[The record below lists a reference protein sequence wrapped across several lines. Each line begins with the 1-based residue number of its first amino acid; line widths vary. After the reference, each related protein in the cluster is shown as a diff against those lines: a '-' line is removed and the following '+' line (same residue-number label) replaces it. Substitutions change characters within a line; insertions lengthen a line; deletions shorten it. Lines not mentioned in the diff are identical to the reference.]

1 MKPITPLGPG
11 GEFDRIRKIVDALGA
26 AAGAIGD
33 DAAILAVPQGHK
45 LVASTDTSVENV
57 HFKRTWLSFEE
68 IGYRATAAALSD
80 LAAMAATPLG
90 VLLAISLPAGD
101 ANELD
106 AISIGAGAAARD
118 CGTVVIGGDLSSA
131 SELTITVTVLG
142 SAPAPLARTGA
153 VANSFIYLT
162 GELGGAAL
170 ALAALQ
176 KGAQPSL
183 AARRKFAAPTPRLR
197 EAIWL
202 RDQGATA
209 CIDLSDGIVGDLG
222 HIAAASGVNLVI
234 DVDSIP
240 LFEGATRDI
249 ALSSGEEYEL
259 CVASPVEIDTT
270 GFRREFGIPLTL
282 IGRAEASSSP
292 GVIFQSRNSAVKAP
306 QSFSHF
312 SK

>member
-1 MKPITPLGPG
+1 MTHGIPLGPG
-11 GEFDRIRKIVDALGA
+11 GEFDRIRKIVDALGS

-33 DAAILAVPQGHK
+33 DAAILAIPNGHK

-90 VLLAISLPAGD
+90 VLLAISLPASD
-101 ANELD
+101 ANELE
-106 AISIGAGAAARD
+106 AIAKGAGAAARD
-118 CGTVVIGGDLSSA
+118 CGTTVIGGDLSSA
-131 SELTITVTVLG
+131 LELSITATVLG
-142 SAPAPLARTGA
+142 SAPAPLSRSGA
-153 VANSFIYLT
+153 SPNSFIYLT

-170 ALAALQ
+170 ALSALQ
-176 KGAQPSL
+176 NNAKPSA
-183 AARRKFAAPTPRLR
+183 AARRKFAAPAPRLR

-209 CIDLSDGIVGDLG
+209 CIDVSDGIAGDLG

-234 DVDSIP
+234 DAGSIP
-240 LFEGATRDI
+240 LFDGATRDI

-259 CVASPVEIDTT
+259 CVASPVKLDTAR
-270 GFRREFGIPLTL
+270 FRNEFGLPLTL

-292 GVIFQSRNSAVKAP
+292 VVTFQSGGAAVQAP